1 MPTDEEFFKKA
12 QGCGLSDPEIYQLYR
27 LMRKS
32 AILYDQ
38 HRSGSAAERGK
49 MDGEIARLLQ
59 DVEKSQCLYL
69 KEFVGRLN
77 QDDLN
82 IISQARRKGYSPHAL
97 SRAILDHHA
106 ELYHDFLGW
115 KAIELDYVTKVISR
129 LEKRRQ
135 KALGSMTW
143 KYGLLAGVTA
153 FGLGAAGIY
162 LHSKHKKDKQ
172 DE

>member
-1 MPTDEEFFKKA
+1 LPTREKFFKKS
-12 QGCGLSDPEIYQLYR
+12 QGCGLSDPEIYQLYH
-27 LMRKS
+27 LLRKS

-49 MDGEIARLLQ
+49 IEAQIVQLLK
-59 DVEKSQCLYL
+59 DIEKSQCIYL

-77 QDDLN
+77 QDDLD
-82 IISQARRKGYSPHAL
+82 IIRQARIQEYSPYAL

-106 ELYHDFLGW
+106 EVY
-115 KAIELDYVTKVISR
+115 LDLLDWRESEQENMTKVISR
-129 LEKRRQ
+129 LEKRRK
-135 KALGSMTW
+135 KAIGSMTW

-153 FGLGAAGIY
+153 FGLGAGIY
-162 LHSKHKKDKQ
+162 LHSRHKKNKQ